1 MQNAELRQ
9 AQEELEL
16 SRNKYLDLY
25 DFAPIGYFT
34 FDAQGRIKEVNL
46 TGAKLMGVE
55 RQGLINKPFTSFIA
69 DADGKEIFLK
79 HRQTVFQKEGNRPV
93 KSG

>member
-9 AQEELEL
+9 AREELEL
-16 SRNKYLDLY
+16 SRNKYLELY

-34 FDAQGRIKEVNL
+34 FDMQGRIREVNL

-55 RQGLINKPFTSFIA
+55 RQGLINKSFAGFIA
-69 DADGKEIFLK
+69 DAEGKENFLK
-79 HRQTVFQKEGNRPV
+79 HCQTVLSKNR
-93 KSG
+93 GTNL